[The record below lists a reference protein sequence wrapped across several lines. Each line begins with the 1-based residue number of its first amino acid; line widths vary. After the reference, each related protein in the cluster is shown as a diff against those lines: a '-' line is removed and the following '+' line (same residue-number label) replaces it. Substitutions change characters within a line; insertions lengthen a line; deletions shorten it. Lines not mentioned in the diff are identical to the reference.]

1 MATYISLINFTDQG
15 VRNVKQSTERA
26 KAATQAAEKLGIK
39 VKDIYWTLGQYDAVL
54 IADAP
59 NDEVITSWALGT
71 GSLGN
76 VRTQTMRAFSPE
88 ETNRIL
94 AKIP

>member
-1 MATYISLINFTDQG
+1 MATYVALVNFSDQG
-15 VRNVKQSTERA
+15 IRHVKQTAERA
-26 KAATQAAEKLGIK
+26 KAVTAAAQKLGIK
-39 VKDIYWTLGQYDAVL
+39 VKDVYWTLGQYDAVM

-59 NDEVITSWALGT
+59 NDEAITAWALGT

-76 VRTQTMRAFSPE
+76 IRTQTMRGFSAE
-88 ETNRIL
+88 EMKGIL

>member
-1 MATYISLINFTDQG
+1 MATVIVLINFTDQG
-15 VRNVKQSTERA
+15 IRNVKQTIDRG
-26 KAATQAAEKLGIK
+26 KAATAAAEKLGIK

-59 NDEVITSWALGT
+59 NDEAITAWALGT

-76 VRTQTMRAFSPE
+76 VRTQTMRAFSTE
-88 ETNRIL
+88 ETQRIL